1 MKNKQ
6 VITTGK
12 QSRRDYRSV
21 ERNTPTQSGMPSGM
35 PPVIMDAFLT
45 ECRVRRERCVSTI
58 FPTGMGQSAN
68 NLLQVIYFTLL
79 KQPPASFNVIDATKK
94 VKFVR
99 FCSIMRIRFDKT
111 FTFAGKLIY

>member
-35 PPVIMDAFLT
+35 PPVIMDAFLALFIT
-45 ECRVRRERCVSTI
+45 TNK
-58 FPTGMGQSAN
+58 N
-68 NLLQVIYFTLL
+68 NYRHQKNARLFILFQY
-79 KQPPASFNVIDATKK
+79 
-94 VKFVR
+94 
-99 FCSIMRIRFDKT
+99 
-111 FTFAGKLIY
+111 